1 MMKKIITLVM
11 VVVVSGLLYATSMK
25 DEKIIDLTKKVK
37 QELLDGNGY
46 IDMGKNKAKLDKVV
60 KRYETIDY
68 MMGSFNIYFSD
79 EPSTTGTAIIS
90 LNNITQLSDE
100 KYLIPFAMSYRG
112 SGTFWHLGLFD
123 ANFKKHK
130 ISLLDQ
136 IELGDRVQDIV
147 VNKDKTS
154 VSFKKHTISQSMS
167 EKPTYEKQILL
178 VFDKALTKIIT
189 PIESNLTY
197 NLKEVFSKYAFYNK
211 NMPMVPPFDNDKFYP
226 LGLSDDGKFA
236 YMTSNISGEAGVV
249 DVEIYIQDLVSDD
262 ILWRYKFNSG
272 ENPSD
277 DNTFNTFWLNNHKMV
292 LEKMESFGIKMDKS
306 LKFNTNSIS
315 YKNDK
320 LNYSIINKKEAS
332 EDILYANKLVVT
344 KSTIYLK
351 SEKYG
356 KKVLSEKKY
365 KNLSSIL
372 DIQPIGYFR
381 LKNGTQTAL
390 ICGIIYTGSRD
401 TPHNL
406 KYFITGAKLDFKPKK

>member
-1 MMKKIITLVM
+1 M
-11 VVVVSGLLYATSMK
+11 
-25 DEKIIDLTKKVK
+25 
-37 QELLDGNGY
+37 N
-46 IDMGKNKAKLDKVV
+46 
-60 KRYETIDY
+60 
-68 MMGSFNIYFSD
+68 
-79 EPSTTGTAIIS
+79 
-90 LNNITQLSDE
+90 
-100 KYLIPFAMSYRG
+100 YRG

-123 ANFKKHK
+123 ANFKEHK

-136 IELGDRVQDIV
+136 IELDDRVQNIV
-147 VNKDKTS
+147 VNKDKTL

-167 EKPTYEKQILL
+167 EKPTYEKHILL
-178 VFDKALTKIIT
+178 VFDKALTKFII
-189 PIESNLTY
+189 PIEADLTY
-197 NLKEVFSKYAFYNK
+197 YLKEVFSKYAFYNK

-249 DVEIYIQDLVSDD
+249 GVEIYIQDLVSDD
-262 ILWRYKFNSG
+262 ILWRYKFNSK